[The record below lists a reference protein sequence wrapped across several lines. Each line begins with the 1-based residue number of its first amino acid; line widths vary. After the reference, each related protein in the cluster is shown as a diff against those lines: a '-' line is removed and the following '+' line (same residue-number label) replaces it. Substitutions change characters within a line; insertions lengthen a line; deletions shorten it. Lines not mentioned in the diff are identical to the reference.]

1 MSIRET
7 NYFSKRNESTYMG
20 STQFKDFM
28 RCEAGALA
36 QIRGEWERPKTTAL
50 LVGSYIDAH
59 LGKGLDKF
67 KLENPEIFTKSGE
80 LKSEFRQ
87 AEAIIQRI
95 ERDKLFR
102 AEVGG
107 WHQVIK
113 TGVIN
118 GVKFKIKID
127 SLHRDRTVD
136 LKIMRDCA
144 DMWQDGEHKPFW
156 KAWGY
161 DIQAAIYREIRSQ
174 NDGEIKPFRL
184 AVATK
189 ETETDLQIFEF
200 SDETLE
206 EAYRTVY
213 NLAPRF
219 QAVKNGEIEA
229 LRCGCCDYCKATKKL
244 TNNDIRRI

>member
-20 STQFKDFM
+20 STQFKNFM
-28 RCEAGALA
+28 KCEAGALA
-36 QIRGEWERPKTTAL
+36 QVRGEWERPKTTAL
-50 LVGSYIDAH
+50 LVGSYVDAYF
-59 LGKGLDKF
+59 GKGLDKF
-67 KLENPEIFTKSGE
+67 KLENPEIFTKAGE

-144 DMWQDGEHKPFW
+144 DMWQDGELLPFW

-174 NDGEIKPFRL
+174 NDGEVKPFRL

-189 ETETDLQIFEF
+189 EAEPDLQIFEF
-200 SDETLE
+200 SDETLD

-219 QAVKNGEIEA
+219 QAIKNGEIEA
-229 LRCGCCDYCKATKKL
+229 VRCGVCDYCKATKKL
-244 TNNDIRRI
+244 TKNDIRRI